1 MRNILFQT
9 SAALIF
15 CFSFL
20 LAEGSTKISY
30 QGVLTNDDGTL
41 MTGIVSLSFA
51 FYTGQ
56 TGGSSFCSLTHPGVD
71 LGTQGVFSVNL
82 DFSQCSGG
90 VPAFDNTYYI
100 GITVTKEG
108 SPPETIPNRIEITSA
123 GYALNARHIQ
133 GASPDGNL
141 FNAEGNVGIG
151 TSTPDENAKLHINRP
166 SDIYGLKIEG
176 EENQADILLRH
187 NGAEADQKVA
197 QLVSVGGKIHLRGV
211 NDAETSVTN
220 N

>member
-20 LAEGSTKISY
+20 MAEGSTKISY

-41 MTGIVSLSFA
+41 MTGIVNLSFA

-56 TGGSSFCSLTHPGVD
+56 TGGSSFCSLTHSGVD

-82 DFSQCSGG
+82 DFSQCSEG
-90 VPAFDNTYYI
+90 VPAFDNTYYM
-100 GITVTKEG
+100 GITVG
-108 SPPETIPNRIEITSA
+108 SDPLPNRIEITSA

-133 GASPDGNL
+133 GSSPNGNI
-141 FNAEGNVGIG
+141 FNAEGDVGIG
-151 TSTPDENAKLHINRP
+151 VTSPLAKLHIENDTANR
-166 SDIYGLKIEG
+166 SSIYIKGTSGQTARNVWVQDGNG
-176 EENQADILLRH
+176 ET
-187 NGAEADQKVA
+187 
-197 QLVSVGGKIHLRGV
+197 QLEITPGG
-211 NDAETSVTN
+211 N
-220 N
+220 